1 MKTKIKKK
9 EEGKKASRT
18 SKCTYLVWDFKFTTG
33 WLVKNRIYEAFVHNQ
48 SSQDN
53 TGVLGSQSY
62 ARKELHLL
70 NPRSVQGR
78 IDLRA
83 KPGSTRWDTE
93 LVDPSSL
100 ASLSRLQK
108 DRIPHRITPFMI

>member
-1 MKTKIKKK
+1 MHDESTSMKTKIKKK

-62 ARKELHLL
+62 ARKKLHLL
-70 NPRSVQGR
+70 NPPIGPRANRPASKTRFYTMGHGIGRS
-78 IDLRA
+78 IIA
-83 KPGSTRWDTE
+83 
-93 LVDPSSL
+93 
-100 ASLSRLQK
+100 
-108 DRIPHRITPFMI
+108 RIPFSTAKR